1 MLVWDRAKGEIIDAS
16 TGEVVEEK
24 LIDHGP
30 EWRSYRPER
39 RRCHVMYRRDPEA
52 LRLFRG
58 LVPRYVY
65 EDAGNIMRRLGLG
78 GRAAALAA
86 IIYSCKR
93 HGVPVPAELARLI
106 NTDRKAVH
114 RTYRRIVETLGAPER
129 TDDAAMAQVAGL
141 AVKLGRPQ
149 LAITA
154 VKLYRTLRKKHQGH
168 RPTTLAAVA
177 LVKTGFKISLV
188 SRHLGVPPSTISK
201 ALKHV
206 EAQEK

>member
-1 MLVWDRAKGEIIDAS
+1 MLVWDRIRGEVINAS
-16 TGEVVEEK
+16 TGEVIEDRM
-24 LIDHGP
+24 IDPRP
-30 EWRSYRPER
+30 EWRSYKPNA
-39 RRCHVMYRRDPEA
+39 RRCHVMYRKDPEP
-52 LRLFRG
+52 LRFFKG
-58 LVPRYVY
+58 LIPKYVY
-65 EDAGNIMRRLGLG
+65 EDAGYIMKKLRLGS
-78 GRAAALAA
+78 RAAALAA
-86 IIYSCKR
+86 IVYSCKR

-114 RTYRRIVETLGAPER
+114 RTYRRIVEELGAPER

-141 AVKLGRPQ
+141 AVRLGRPH

-188 SRHLGVPPSTISK
+188 SRHLGVPASTISK